1 MNDVAVTHP
10 PVSAAGPTLRA
21 RPFSSSIDR
30 SSRIDNLLSRD
41 EQAELA
47 KLATVLDYRR
57 AGIAIFSEGEDA
69 HFLYA
74 IENGVIRVSRH
85 DADGSRQVLA
95 FMWHG
100 DLVGLADRGRY
111 VNSAD
116 TVGPA
121 RVYRFPLQKLRQ
133 LLMREPRLRLHLLT
147 KAVHDLRSAQRQ
159 IVVLGQL
166 SVPRRLAIFLH
177 DFAQHSEVYDART
190 RSLALS
196 VSRFDIADYLGTA
209 PENIARAFTTLERD
223 GIVRRRTS
231 RVIEILN
238 MAELGNFHSEWGKE
252 SRRS

>member
-10 PVSAAGPTLRA
+10 PVSGAGPTLRA
-21 RPFSSSIDR
+21 RPFRPSIDR

-74 IENGVIRVSRH
+74 IDSGVIRVSRH
-85 DADGSRQVLA
+85 GEDGSRQVLA

-100 DLVGLADRGRY
+100 DLVGLTERGRY

-116 TVGPA
+116 TAGPA

-166 SVPRRLAIFLH
+166 SVPRRLATFLH
-177 DFAQHSEVYDART
+177 DFAQHSEVYDAQT
-190 RSLALS
+190 HCLALS

-223 GIVRRRTS
+223 GVVQRRTS

-238 MAELGNFHSEWGKE
+238 MAELGNFHSKWGKE

>member
-1 MNDVAVTHP
+1 MTVAVTHSP
-10 PVSAAGPTLRA
+10 ESGAGPTLRA
-21 RPFSSSIDR
+21 RPFSAAADR

-74 IENGVIRVSRH
+74 IDRGVIRVSRH
-85 DADGSRQVLA
+85 NDDGSRQVLA
-95 FMWHG
+95 FMWQG
-100 DLVGLADRGRY
+100 DLVGLAERGRY

-116 TVGPA
+116 TAGPA
-121 RVYRFPLQKLRQ
+121 RLYRFPLQKLRQ
-133 LLMREPRLRLHLLT
+133 LLLREPRLRLHMLT

-166 SVPRRLAIFLH
+166 SVPRRLATFLH
-177 DFAQHSEVYDART
+177 DFAQHSEVSDARNRCLT
-190 RSLALS
+190 LS
-196 VSRFDIADYLGTA
+196 VSRFDIADYLGTSA
-209 PENIARAFTTLERD
+209 ENVTRAFSILERD
-223 GIVRRRTS
+223 GFVRRRTS

-238 MAELGNFHSEWGKE
+238 MRELGSFHSRWGRE
-252 SRRS
+252 SR